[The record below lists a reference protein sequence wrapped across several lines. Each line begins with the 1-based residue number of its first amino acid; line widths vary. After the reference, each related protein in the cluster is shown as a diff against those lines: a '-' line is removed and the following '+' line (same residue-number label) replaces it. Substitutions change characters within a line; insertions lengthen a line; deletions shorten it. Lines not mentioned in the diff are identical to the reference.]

1 MRSCLALVALGAAV
15 PVVVVVAP
23 PGAAAGDSSSD
34 SSSLS
39 LLSANSPFSLENN
52 YEQIKYQ
59 LLNMSNIKRGI
70 NQQDLKIVGLH
81 VVYCEWFSLTC
92 SCKSR
97 QRDTTSS
104 EVKLQINNW
113 ILGVHWER

>member
-70 NQQDLKIVGLH
+70 SQQDLKILASILSNLNNFH
-81 VVYCEWFSLTC
+81 SLVVVN
-92 SCKSR
+92 R
-97 QRDTTSS
+97 VS
-104 EVKLQINNW
+104 EIQFQINNW